1 MRDYLRLWPD
11 ASALGL
17 VLLCALSLA
26 PGISVAAPKVE
37 KSKAELSELHD
48 KIESLK
54 KELDDTK
61 EAHAD
66 ASDALKESEQA
77 ISNTNRKLYELQQ
90 QQQQT
95 STQLQALQQQQ
106 NGVDSEL
113 QKQQRM
119 LSSQLYK
126 QYLHGQPGYTQLF
139 LQQENPAEAARQWQY
154 YRYVAQARAELI
166 SGMQRNLD
174 KLTRLNEET
183 AASLQ
188 KLTDLKASQ
197 EAERAALQAQK
208 NQRNKVLQSLAAKI
222 NSQRGQIDK
231 MKRDEQRLSQLVEK
245 LARLAAMP
253 PKRKPQKP
261 AATDKATTPSSPQ
274 VIARNEDLP
283 TNAFEGGNFAALK
296 GKLNLPV
303 RGDITNRFGSSR
315 EDTGVSWKGLFIKSV
330 EGSEVKSVASGRV
343 VFADWLRG
351 FGNLIIVDHGN
362 SYMSLYGNNQALLKQ
377 VGDTVKGGDTIAS
390 VGNSGGNEA
399 SGLYFELRYQ
409 SKPFDPLSWSVVR

>member
-1 MRDYLRLWPD
+1 MRDSLRLKPD
-11 ASALGL
+11 AYALGL
-17 VLLCALSLA
+17 ILLCALSLT
-26 PGISVAAPKVE
+26 PVSSLAAPKVE

-166 SGMQRNLD
+166 AGMQRNLE

-188 KLTDLKASQ
+188 KLTELKAAQ
-197 EAERAALQAQK
+197 EDERAALQAQK

-261 AATDKATTPSSPQ
+261 ATTDKASPSSPQ

-303 RGDITNRFGSSR
+303 RGDILNRFGSSR
-315 EDTGVSWKGLFIKSV
+315 EDTGVSWKGLFIKSA

-377 VGDTVKGGDTIAS
+377 VGDTVKGGDTIAA
-390 VGNSGGNEA
+390 VGNSGGNED

>member
-1 MRDYLRLWPD
+1 MLDYLRLRPD
-11 ASALGL
+11 ARALGL
-17 VLLCALSLA
+17 ALLCALALGPGTSL
-26 PGISVAAPKVE
+26 AAPKVE

-66 ASDALKESEQA
+66 ASDALKESEKA
-77 ISNTNRKLYELQQ
+77 ISTTNRKLYDLQQ
-90 QQQQT
+90 QQLET
-95 STQLQALQQQQ
+95 RSQLQTLEQQQ
-106 NGVDSEL
+106 NGVDNQL
-113 QKQQRM
+113 QAQQRL
-119 LSSQLYK
+119 LSSQIYR

-139 LQQENPAEAARQWQY
+139 LQQENPAEVARQWQY
-154 YRYVAQARAELI
+154 YGYVARARAELI
-166 SGMQRNLD
+166 TAMQGNLD
-174 KLTRLNEET
+174 KLNRLNDET
-183 AASLQ
+183 SATLQ
-188 KLTDLKASQ
+188 KLTELKAAQ
-197 EAERAALQAQK
+197 ESERAALQAQK

-261 AATDKATTPSSPQ
+261 AATDKATPSSPQ
-274 VIARNEDLP
+274 VIARNEALP
-283 TNAFEGGNFAALK
+283 SNTFEGGNFAALK

-303 RGDITNRFGSSR
+303 RGDILNRFGSSR
-315 EDTGVSWKGLFIKSV
+315 EDTGVSWKGLFIKSS

-362 SYMSLYGNNQALLKQ
+362 SYMSLYGNNQALLKG
-377 VGDTVKGGDTIAS
+377 VGDTVKGGDTIAA

>member
-1 MRDYLRLWPD
+1 MRDSLRLQPD
-11 ASALGL
+11 AYALGL
-17 VLLCALSLA
+17 VLLCALGLT
-26 PGISVAAPKVE
+26 PGISLAAPKVE

-166 SGMQRNLD
+166 AGMQRNLE

-188 KLTDLKASQ
+188 KLTELKAAQ

-261 AATDKATTPSSPQ
+261 ATTDKATPTSPQ

-303 RGDITNRFGSSR
+303 RGDILNRFGSSR
-315 EDTGVSWKGLFIKSV
+315 EDTGVSWKGLFIKSA

-377 VGDTVKGGDTIAS
+377 VGDTVKGGDTIAA